1 MKISK
6 ASLIILIIGILI
18 IVACCLG
25 WIYLQK
31 LDQQKQLES
40 NLEGA
45 KKNLAL
51 IKYDDL
57 NSQKDLLSQQIE
69 ELNNRLA
76 ATQDRLKSQED
87 SINATDAI
95 LEDAK
100 SHGIDILNMRSQG
113 KSKDSL
119 SGIDFD
125 ALSIE
130 VDFAG
135 NIHDISNFA
144 ISLNEKF
151 PTSIESLV
159 QIDKSEPTPT
169 PTPTDTPTPA
179 PTPSPTPTP
188 TTLITPVPPGFT
200 PIVPP
205 EKDYMGKL
213 NLVIYNY
220 KGN

>member
-1 MKISK
+1 MKFSK
-6 ASLIILIIGILI
+6 ASWIVLIIGILI
-18 IVACCLG
+18 IVACCFG

-31 LDQQKQLES
+31 SDQQKQLES

-69 ELNNRLA
+69 QLNNRLA
-76 ATQDRLKSQED
+76 ATQDRLKSPED

-113 KSKDSL
+113 QSKDSL

-130 VDFAG
+130 VEFAG

-169 PTPTDTPTPA
+169 PTPTDTPTPTPP
-179 PTPSPTPTP
+179 PTPTPTP